1 VNDRLVMVVP
11 TYNEADNLPH
21 VVRRILL
28 AVPDAE
34 ILVVDDNSADG
45 TGLIADQLAA
55 ADARVHV
62 LHRAGKEGLGAAY
75 KAGFREALARGYD
88 VIGEIDA
95 DLSHQPEQLPD
106 LIAALADADLVI
118 GARWMPGGRVENW
131 SRFREALS
139 RGGNLYIRTLLGVP
153 LRDSTAGYRL
163 FRRATLEQIDLD
175 SVISTGY
182 VFQADLAYRTLQAGL
197 RVVEVP
203 ITFVERVRGESK
215 MTTDVATESL
225 KRITQWGVEQRRRQL
240 GRMLR
245 GRQR

>member
-1 VNDRLVMVVP
+1 MNDRLVMVVP

-95 DLSHQPEQLPD
+95 DLS
-106 LIAALADADLVI
+106 
-118 GARWMPGGRVENW
+118 
-131 SRFREALS
+131 
-139 RGGNLYIRTLLGVP
+139 
-153 LRDSTAGYRL
+153 
-163 FRRATLEQIDLD
+163 
-175 SVISTGY
+175 
-182 VFQADLAYRTLQAGL
+182 
-197 RVVEVP
+197 
-203 ITFVERVRGESK
+203 
-215 MTTDVATESL
+215 
-225 KRITQWGVEQRRRQL
+225 
-240 GRMLR
+240 
-245 GRQR
+245 